1 MIILASLNQ
10 EAMKAYSGLNET
22 FKAAETNATEKTQE
36 VDEVVLPLTAQKFSS
51 MLCDLKALSDV
62 RRDRVQSIRDRV
74 ARGTYHVDATAIA
87 DKMLSNTLNKN
98 E

>member
-10 EAMKAYSGLNET
+10 QAMKAYSGINKTL
-22 FKAAETNATEKTQE
+22 KAAKTNTQE
-36 VDEVVLPLTAQKFSS
+36 VDEVVLPLTAQKFSR

-62 RRDRVQSIRDRV
+62 RRDRVQSISDRV
-74 ARGTYHVDATAIA
+74 ARGTYHVDATTIA